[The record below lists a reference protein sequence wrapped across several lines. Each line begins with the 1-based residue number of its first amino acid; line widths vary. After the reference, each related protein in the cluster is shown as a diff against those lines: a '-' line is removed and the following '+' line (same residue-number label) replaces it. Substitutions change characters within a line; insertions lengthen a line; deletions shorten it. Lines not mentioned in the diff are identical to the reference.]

1 MPNTDEMN
9 EAVAEFIYLI
19 LLSIAIFLL
28 LFSPLYIV
36 HDISTQKPSYLFLNS
51 TMAKLGIRPLEN
63 IGELNLKDYKLVTLR
78 TCPGIYNDKLY
89 IPVDFAAKASGIS
102 DNNVIS
108 EGNLLIVNDDRH
120 KTIII
125 NGDRKNVNIN
135 GEKTIDIPDM
145 LIHNKTIMLPEK
157 YIRDLFGLKI
167 KQSGNTI
174 VLYNCY

>member
-1 MPNTDEMN
+1 MPKTDEMD

-28 LFSPLYIV
+28 LFFPLYIV

-51 TMAKLGIRPLEN
+51 TMAKLGIKPLDN
-63 IGELNLKDYKLVTLR
+63 IGKLNSQDYELVTLC
-78 TCPGIYNDKLY
+78 TCPIVYNNELY
-89 IPVDFAAKASGIS
+89 IPVDFAARASGIS
-102 DNNVIS
+102 RNSIIS

-135 GEKTIDIPDM
+135 GEKTINIPDM
-145 LIHNKTIMLPEK
+145 LIHNKTIMLPEI
-157 YIRDLFGLKI
+157 YIHDLFGLKI
-167 KQSGNTI
+167 KQCGNTI
-174 VLYNCY
+174 ILY